1 MTNQADQILSAF
13 AETEVFMNEARAAK
27 KVSGDDRLYIQR
39 PDRATGELIA
49 DNILEV
55 VAVAIG
61 KGFRIDAVMVDGSN
75 LTIKNSSTR
84 KPSTV
89 QLHSAAVN
97 GNSADGKISSLFT
110 FSKKSGFPGCHLK
123 SYLVK

>member
-1 MTNQADQILSAF
+1 MTNQANQILNAF
-13 AETEVFMNEARAAK
+13 AATEVFMNEARAAK
-27 KVSGDDRLYIQR
+27 KASGDDRRYIER
-39 PDRATGELIA
+39 PDRATGELLA

-55 VAVAIG
+55 VAVAIK
-61 KGFRIDAVMVDGSN
+61 KGFRIDAVMVDGSI
-75 LTIKNSSTR
+75 LTIKDLSTR

-97 GNSADGKISSLFT
+97 GNVKSGKAGSLFT
-110 FSKKSGFPGCHLK
+110 FSKISGFPKCNLK